1 MGRRRRVEE
10 VDERRQAPGPVSPYQ
25 TYFALGREIVDR
37 EPSHR
42 QQQARAGRP
51 EIART
56 LRQLPRLAPD
66 DTPPAHDRRGDPEED
81 RAMAAGQGLQRPE
94 SECLPKVRAPA
105 TIEIGVQV
113 GQCKWNPLHRV
124 HVSLSHLDE
133 AWRRERVDQATEK
146 CAAGSEAERASQDK
160 GACAT
165 EHARRKRGEIH
176 RQHQVAR
183 QPDHRRGEKR
193 RADQVFGV
201 RKGVRKRVIDVGVE
215 YRPRLVHQGVHV
227 PTQRPDVQVDVGG
240 VVQDRGSRPHRV
252 RIRHRHREQRVDS
265 CHSGKVASLHP
276 SAPILGA
283 FPAQRFSLVNNCRQR
298 IECAPLDACP

>member
-124 HVSLSHLDE
+124 HVSLAHLDE
-133 AWRRERVDQATEK
+133 AWRGERVDQATEK

-176 RQHQVAR
+176 RQHRVTR
-183 QPDHRRGEKR
+183 EPEDRRGEQR
-193 RADQVFGV
+193 RAQQVLRVGQRV
-201 RKGVRKRVIDVGVE
+201 RIRMVDVGIE
-215 YRPRLVHQGVHV
+215 YRPRLVHQ
-227 PTQRPDVQVDVGG
+227 
-240 VVQDRGSRPHRV
+240 
-252 RIRHRHREQRVDS
+252 RVDIP
-265 CHSGKVASLHP
+265 GQGPEIQMDV
-276 SAPILGA
+276 
-283 FPAQRFSLVNNCRQR
+283 RR
-298 IECAPLDACP
+298 IGQDG